1 MGLLIDRTYFTGL
14 LGVGLS
20 PDTGADTLTK
30 EAERELLDSYIDLY
44 EREYLERIL
53 GREKCGEFVSWLSQ
67 EEPEE
72 DGKWERLRDALTVPC
87 SPVACYVYMHY
98 VGGCGRSVTRIGV
111 VRSTADDEEAA
122 ASPLQIRAWNLMAR
136 QNLRIFEL
144 LDGEEYGLVEFDKY
158 MLETINELG
167 I

>member
-20 PDTGADTLTK
+20 PDTGADTLTQV
-30 EAERELLDSYIDLY
+30 AERDLLDSYIDLY

-72 DGKWERLRDALTVPC
+72 DGKWERLRDALSVPC
-87 SPVACYVYMHY
+87 SPVACYVYVHY
-98 VGGCGRSVTRIGV
+98 VGGCGRNVTRSGV

-144 LDGEEYGLVEFDKY
+144 LDGEEYGVVEFDKY